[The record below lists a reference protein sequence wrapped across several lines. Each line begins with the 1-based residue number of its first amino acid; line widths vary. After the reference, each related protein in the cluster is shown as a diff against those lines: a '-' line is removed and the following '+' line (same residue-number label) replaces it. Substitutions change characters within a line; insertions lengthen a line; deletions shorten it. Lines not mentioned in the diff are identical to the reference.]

1 MAKLDQ
7 QTQQARRDRILDAAE
22 RCFVHRGFHRSS
34 MHDICREAGISPG
47 ALYIYFA
54 SKEELIAGLCERETV
69 QFVEHFGQLRD
80 APDFMAA
87 LRGLAEHY
95 CFSQPQEK
103 LRLHIEIGA
112 EAGRNETVRA
122 RVLEIDAFVARRFE
136 ELIDRLREDGR
147 IAPSVDSAV
156 LSRILSIV
164 GDGLFWHR
172 ALNPEFDTRAVLPA
186 LMTMIETLINPVNA
200 SSSPAAKAAPSG
212 KKTMKKTK
220 LLPLLAVL
228 MAGSGIAA
236 LPAVTSCHAEAVAA
250 AQVSQAP
257 SVSVTAARRTT
268 LTETILVTGSLVA
281 REEVL
286 VTPQIDGL
294 RLMEVHAEQGDR
306 VKKGQLLARLDRT
319 TLDAQLARL
328 EAQDKRSDAAIAQA
342 RNQILTAEATV
353 KQATAAFQRTA
364 DLLKTGASTQ
374 ASFEEREAA
383 SRSANSTLAAAK
395 DGLQLAEADK
405 VANQAQIR
413 EAKLKLAFTEIA
425 APADGIIS
433 RRTAKVGA
441 TTSGMGDALFRIV
454 EKGDVELDAEIPEL
468 HLPNLKTGMAARVQV
483 AGLPEKK
490 GTLRLISPEI
500 DKATRLGRVRILL
513 GDDITLRVGAFAR
526 GQIETARSEGLAV
539 PAGAVM
545 HNSAGSFVQV
555 VRDEKVE
562 TRAVRTGMRS
572 DSLVEIV
579 DGLKEGEKV
588 VARSGTLLREGDTVR
603 SVLTPLSEAR

>member
-7 QTQQARRDRILDAAE
+7 QTQQARRERILDAAE

-47 ALYIYFA
+47 ALYIYFD

-80 APDFMAA
+80 APDFMDA

-136 ELIDRLREDGR
+136 ELIDRLREEGR

-200 SSSPAAKAAPSG
+200 SASPAAKPAPSG

-220 LLPLLAVL
+220 LLPLLAAL
-228 MAGSGIAA
+228 MAGSGVWA
-236 LPAVTSCHAEAVAA
+236 LSATACHAEAVAV

-257 SVSVTAARRTT
+257 SVGVTGARRTT

-286 VTPQIDGL
+286 VTPQIDGV
-294 RLMEVHAEQGDR
+294 RLLEVHAEQGDR

-328 EAQDKRSDAAIAQA
+328 EAQDKRSEAAIAQA

-364 DLLKTGASTQ
+364 DLLKTGAATQ
-374 ASFEEREAA
+374 ASYDEREAA
-383 SRSANSTLAAAK
+383 SRTANATLAAAR
-395 DGLQLAEADK
+395 DGLHLAEADK

-413 EAKLKLAFTEIA
+413 ELKLKLAFTEIT
-425 APADGIIS
+425 APADGVIS

-441 TTSGMGDALFRIV
+441 TTSGISDALFRIV

-468 HLPNLKTGMAARVQV
+468 YLPKLTIGMAARVQV

-500 DKATRLGRVRILL
+500 DKATRLGRVRILI

-526 GQIETARSEGLAV
+526 GQIETSRKEGLAV

-545 HNSAGSFVQV
+545 HNAAGSFVQV

-562 TRAVRTGMRS
+562 TRAVHTGMRS
-572 DSLVEIV
+572 DALVEII
-579 DGLKEGEKV
+579 DGLKEGENV

>member
-69 QFVEHFGQLRD
+69 QFAEHLGQLRD
-80 APDFMAA
+80 ATDFMAA

-112 EAGRNETVRA
+112 EAGRNEAVRT

-136 ELIDRLREDGR
+136 ELIDRLREAGR
-147 IAPSVDSAV
+147 IAPAVDSAV

-186 LMTMIETLINPVNA
+186 LMTMIETLINPVTA
-200 SSSPAAKAAPSG
+200 SAQLPAIAAPSG
-212 KKTMKKTK
+212 KKTMKKTR
-220 LLPLLAVL
+220 LLPLLAAI

-236 LPAVTSCHAEAVAA
+236 LAAPAHAEAVAV

-257 SVSVTAARRTT
+257 SVSVTGARRAT

-294 RLMEVHAEQGDR
+294 RLMEVHGEQGDR

-328 EAQDKRSDAAIAQA
+328 EAQDKRSEAAIAQA
-342 RNQILTAEATV
+342 RNQI
-353 KQATAAFQRTA
+353 
-364 DLLKTGASTQ
+364 ASPPRRPSNRPPPLSSGQPTC
-374 ASFEEREAA
+374 
-383 SRSANSTLAAAK
+383 SR
-395 DGLQLAEADK
+395 
-405 VANQAQIR
+405 
-413 EAKLKLAFTEIA
+413 
-425 APADGIIS
+425 PARQP
-433 RRTAKVGA
+433 RRA
-441 TTSGMGDALFRIV
+441 TTS
-454 EKGDVELDAEIPEL
+454 
-468 HLPNLKTGMAARVQV
+468 ARPHRV
-483 AGLPEKK
+483 P
-490 GTLRLISPEI
+490 P
-500 DKATRLGRVRILL
+500 TRHWRPRETVCNWPRPTRWPI
-513 GDDITLRVGAFAR
+513 RRKSAR
-526 GQIETARSEGLAV
+526 R
-539 PAGAVM
+539 
-545 HNSAGSFVQV
+545 N
-555 VRDEKVE
+555 
-562 TRAVRTGMRS
+562 
-572 DSLVEIV
+572 
-579 DGLKEGEKV
+579 
-588 VARSGTLLREGDTVR
+588 
-603 SVLTPLSEAR
+603 